1 MQKLQLVCIRHTF
14 CTRLCEKE
22 MNVKTIQVIM
32 GHKDIQTTLDIYA
45 DVTEATKQT
54 AITKL
59 ANDLDGL
66 LQFYYNLGLLKG
78 IMCRNVQ
85 NTKWLKY

>member
-1 MQKLQLVCIRHTF
+1 
-14 CTRLCEKE
+14 
-22 MNVKTIQVIM
+22 M

-66 LQFYYNLGLLKG
+66 LQSYYNLGLLKG
-78 IMCRNVQ
+78 KFTSLIFREQSSDILMPVANSSSATAIFLRAFFRI
-85 NTKWLKY
+85 

>member
-1 MQKLQLVCIRHTF
+1 
-14 CTRLCEKE
+14 

-32 GHKDIQTTLDIYA
+32 GHKDIQTTLDIHA

-59 ANDLDGL
+59 ASDLDV
-66 LQFYYNLGLLKG
+66 F
-78 IMCRNVQ
+78 
-85 NTKWLKY
+85 